1 MRILK
6 KALPI
11 WGAFFIAYHSQVFA
25 QCGNASLS
33 EPVVIAHVYDGDTVK
48 LEDGRRVR
56 LIGLNATE
64 VGKDG
69 RESEPWADAATYRLK
84 AILGEGAAR
93 LSLGVQKQDRYKRWL
108 GHLYINGELLAERLL
123 KEGVAYHINIPPN
136 SVFSECL
143 KAAELEAAEDKRGL
157 WQTSPWRAV
166 SSLKDNES
174 GFRLLKG
181 KVTAL
186 KSIRSGWILEIDDLL
201 AVKISRAVGDSLLA
215 VLSSPNLIGRTIAVR
230 GWIRPKA
237 VNAPAHYQPWFM
249 VLTHKVHLQPHFF

>member
-11 WGAFFIAYHSQVFA
+11 WSAFFIAYHSTVFA

-33 EPVVIAHVYDGDTVK
+33 EPVAIAYVYDGDTVK
-48 LEDGRRVR
+48 LADGRRVR
-56 LIGLNATE
+56 LIGLNAAE

-69 RESEPWADAATYRLK
+69 RESEPWADAATRKLK
-84 AILGEGAAR
+84 AIVGEGAAR

-108 GHLYINGELLAERLL
+108 GHLYINGELLSEQLL

-136 SVFSECL
+136 SAFAECL
-143 KAAELEAAEDKRGL
+143 KAAELEAAAEKRGL
-157 WQTSPWRAV
+157 WQTSPWRSV
-166 SSLKDNES
+166 SSLKGNES

-181 KVTAL
+181 EVTAL
-186 KSIRSGWILEIDDLL
+186 KAVRSGWILEIDDLL
-201 AVKISRAVGDSLLA
+201 AVKISRAVGSEFLTALNPSTL
-215 VLSSPNLIGRTIAVR
+215 VGQIVGVR
-230 GWIRPKA
+230 GWVRPKSR
-237 VNAPAHYQPWFM
+237 NAPAHYQPWFM